1 MGIEIRPSGEAQ
13 AYAGAGR
20 VIGKAKARE
29 IAREEA
35 QRAQELAFRQRA
47 QQMSNDWEL
56 QKMLLNS
63 QLDFQHEQR
72 MIQIEQEKFEKAKA
86 WDVEKM
92 ELASRLDF
100 QMEEQKT
107 QKQIS
112 IIDNDIDGI
121 TKYIKDNGIDEK
133 SGEWVSLQNKLSEL
147 DEQKRNI
154 KLGLKPGQ
162 EYGMKPA
169 GWQYLTP
176 EEQKQAARIGA
187 GLEPRAAQPEE
198 VKPIFTPAYIQK
210 VLGVL
215 STGSPESPLGIPLQ
229 TLQTKEE
236 HEKWAEKSFGPNW
249 KTIVPEAIDVINEK
263 FGTNE
268 LKPINSNIIQQFL
281 IATGGNIEEAKKL
294 AKQNGYKVD

>member
-1 MGIEIRPSGEAQ
+1 MSIEIRPSGEAQ

-29 IAREEA
+29 TAKEEA

-72 MIQIEQEKFEKAKA
+72 MIQIEQEKFERAKA

-92 ELASRLDF
+92 ELRARLDF
-100 QMEEQKT
+100 QKEEQKT
-107 QKQIS
+107 QKQLS
-112 IIDNDIDGI
+112 IVDNDIDGI

-154 KLGLKPGQ
+154 KLGLKP
-162 EYGMKPA
+162 YGMKPA

-187 GLEPRAAQPEE
+187 GLEPRAGEESAVEQYFKQRSEGGLGTPEPPVE
-198 VKPIFTPAYIQK
+198 NVYVKFPDGQILSVSITK
-210 VLGVL
+210 VMPNGLTELQEALINDKGVIL
-215 STGSPESPLGIPLQ
+215 PGQNIPSQESPIQ
-229 TLQTKEE
+229 
-236 HEKWAEKSFGPNW
+236 EKPMRETPSFIRPPTFPGWLP
-249 KTIVPEAIDVINEK
+249 
-263 FGTNE
+263 
-268 LKPINSNIIQQFL
+268 SNRRQ
-281 IATGGNIEEAKKL
+281 
-294 AKQNGYKVD
+294 